1 MRTPL
6 GGRRAMRHNVAGLI
20 DGLGPTPDDIAGSLV
35 DQGVQGVPG
44 NKERCALACFLR
56 AVVGSDPEATEVAV
70 QRRTV
75 VVSTSRW
82 RPSIRV
88 PLPTPAKVFVD
99 AFDARFYPN
108 LVAQDVTDR
117 SATPTNALP
126 S

>member
-1 MRTPL
+1 MRTSL
-6 GGRRAMRHNVAGLI
+6 GGRKAMRQNVAGLI

-35 DQGVQGVPG
+35 DQGVHGVPG

-56 AVVGSDPEATEVAV
+56 AVVGADPEALEVAV

-75 VVSTSRW
+75 VISTSRW
-82 RPSIRV
+82 SPSLRV

-99 AFDARFYPN
+99 AFDARFYPS
-108 LVAQDVTDR
+108 LVAQDPADQN
-117 SATPTNALP
+117 AHPTSSLP